1 MIMIKMV
8 HGINL
13 KKFLNL
19 SLLIFLLT
27 SNILNAETKPKPWI
41 GIEFADITDEFIKIN
56 NLDLNTP
63 KNIIITGVVKGS
75 AADEAKIIPGDV
87 VISMDNKPTNKM
99 DDLVDILLTKHA
111 EDVVALKIYREGK
124 TLIKKVKLKK
134 YPDPGYKPSW
144 LAGSKILKNPP
155 IKQKTYGLDVVFFAN
170 KDLIAYPK
178 YFSKDIIRK
187 YDHDNFT
194 VACIVRG
201 SNTKLKLYDQLIS
214 IDNKPAKGNFQL
226 SEKPVNVKIK
236 RNNRTINL
244 KITPTQTNL
253 QTSRSDCTPEF
264 VDYDCAIDTDAA
276 LKIKA
281 SIEKDSSGRQVS
293 NVKKGLAL
301 KKALNCY
308 ENVNANII
316 PFHKIFIK
324 AGGGNIIFDDYSDYL
339 IFLQYSKEKNL
350 SEINSTLKK
359 AKIKLKEF
367 EEFQEIYP
375 NHSMSKA
382 YNRLLDR
389 VASITSFA
397 AGTYSED
404 FKSTKDDTIQ
414 ADYETVE
421 LTKAALNKIIQKE
434 NINSL
439 KAIKFL
445 TSKYRYFLRANEQDY
460 IVKMYNKARKNI
472 DWKKDNLDKYFDDI
486 YDDLSSVYS
495 SQGKIDLTLEVL
507 QEGIK
512 IAEVNYDN
520 LYFKNAYSDLIFMF
534 ALQKMTFKF
543 SEFSDE
549 AENFYTKAKK
559 HLSNLDS
566 LSTEDHEKMLKI
578 GKDYYIDT
586 ILNIN
591 FLNFSLGVKD
601 SALIYPLKGIEYIK
615 ANPKYNF
622 DISYSNT
629 LVALLEASIMEDNI
643 QNFTY
648 AKNEIDIYI
657 SKSAG
662 DRKKLRSLLNIS
674 GQLLYS
680 YDKVGFYSDG
690 SEYINFIEKTFDLK
704 TYKKNPVMRASM
716 IMHDYYSGVYAKREG
731 NIKKA
736 KLIFEEM
743 YKVSKLDLL
752 FSKKNSSITT
762 EQTIAILKVVPEL
775 YEIYYQESNY
785 EKLNEYNQLFYNNGF
800 DKISKKNLKETIN
813 FVGVDSLKI
822 FNIFLKNYNITNNT
836 KKFNMTKSFLMKEIM
851 NYIGY
856 IKKDDQV
863 FFANSITNRQT
874 ILTDISNIAVT
885 LISSGHVKD
894 GKELLNKIY
903 PIIIEEYNK
912 KSSQLVWNP
921 NIEDN
926 IFGSIYLEV
935 AEDYFQE
942 DKTFINKAYTVAQ
955 AGKNLFTSRDVSK
968 AIAKKSFKDPEGLIE
983 KYENIK
989 RELSV
994 NLRSKQ
1000 FAPKETSGDTEIS
1013 EKLNQ
1018 RNRELQGQLV
1028 KLEKQ
1033 IKTKIPAYFKLKN
1046 IQTVKISEIQSLL
1059 QKDEILLDYYF
1070 YDKDVRVA
1078 LITKDSFEIL
1088 SNKINLQKLNNLNK
1102 KIRNSLI
1109 PSNGAIQPYEV
1120 NKSFDLNNATFSFL
1134 QKKTNKYNNI
1144 IVIPDGPLNSI
1155 PLHALAYSKSNNC
1168 LDCRNIK
1175 FNLDNYQFNYFPSV
1189 ETFSNIDTVAQEFKT
1204 IKLDNTKAKLKNAVK
1219 TTAEVSKEKT
1229 LVGVFKKITE
1239 ITKNK
1244 NKKEVTK
1251 KRSKIDKE
1259 LFYLGVG
1266 DPDLYSKNQAK
1277 KVDQNKKVTMLRSLF
1292 ENGKINSESIKEIYG
1307 PVDGSAEEIKQV
1319 ADYLSPLKSKILLR
1333 NDAKELNLKELDLS
1347 TYKIIHFATHGE
1359 ISGAIKGI
1367 NEPFLVLSPPSQ
1379 SSSED
1384 GLLTMSEIMS
1394 FDTNADLVVLSACN
1408 TAAGDES
1415 GSEGFSGLAK
1425 SFFMS
1430 GAKSVLV
1437 SNWYVETYSAKELV
1451 ISLFKNL
1458 KDNPNSSIS
1467 NGLNMTMLNM
1477 VKNEKERSHPMFW
1490 APFVVVGKN
1499 QPLFF

>member
-1 MIMIKMV
+1 MR
-8 HGINL
+8 
-13 KKFLNL
+13 KFLSL
-19 SLLIFLLT
+19 SFLIFLLT
-27 SNILNAETKPKPWI
+27 SNILNAETERKPWI
-41 GIEFADITDEFIKIN
+41 GIEFVDVTDEFIKIN
-56 NLDLNTP
+56 NLDSKTP

-75 AADEAKIIPGDV
+75 AADEVKIIPGDV
-87 VISMDNKPTNKM
+87 VISIDNKPTNKM
-99 DDLVDILLTKHA
+99 DDLVDVLLTKRA

-124 TLIKKVKLKK
+124 TLIKNVKLKK

-144 LAGSKILKNPP
+144 VAGSKILKNPTVK
-155 IKQKTYGLDVVFFAN
+155 KQKTYELDVTFFAN
-170 KDLIAYPK
+170 KDRIAYPK
-178 YFSKDIIRK
+178 FFSKDIIRK

-214 IDNKPAKGNFQL
+214 IDDKPAKGNFRL
-226 SEKPVNVKIK
+226 SEKPVNVKVK

-244 KITPTQTNL
+244 KITPTLTNL

-264 VDYDCAIDTDAA
+264 VDFDCAIDTDAA

-293 NVKKGLAL
+293 NPAKGLAL

-308 ENVNANII
+308 ESQNANII
-316 PFHKIFIK
+316 PFHKIFIE
-324 AGGGNIIFDDYSDYL
+324 AGGGNIILDDYSDYL
-339 IFLQYSKEKNL
+339 IFLQFSKQKNL
-350 SEINSTLKK
+350 LEINDTLKK
-359 AKIKLKEF
+359 VKIKLKEF
-367 EEFQEIYP
+367 EEFQKIYP
-375 NHSMSKA
+375 DHLMSKA

-397 AGTYSED
+397 AGNYSED

-486 YDDLSSVYS
+486 YEDLSSVYS

-512 IAEVNYDN
+512 IAEANYDN
-520 LYFKNAYSDLIFMF
+520 LYFKNAYSDLIFML
-534 ALQKMTFKF
+534 ALQTMTFKF
-543 SEFSDE
+543 TEFSDE

-591 FLNFSLGVKD
+591 FLNLSLGVKD

-622 DISYSNT
+622 DISYSNI
-629 LVALLEASIMEDNI
+629 LASLLEASIVEDDI

-657 SKSAG
+657 SKSVG

-674 GQLLYS
+674 GQLIYS

-690 SEYINFIEKTFDLK
+690 LKYIDFIEKTFDLR
-704 TYKKNPVMRASM
+704 TYKKNPVMRTSM
-716 IMHDYYSGVYAKREG
+716 IMHDFYSGVYAKREG

-736 KLIFEEM
+736 KLVFEEI
-743 YKVSKLDLL
+743 YKESKLDSLSL
-752 FSKKNSSITT
+752 KKNPSITS
-762 EQTIAILKVVPEL
+762 EQTMAILKVIPEL

-785 EKLNEYNQLFYNNGF
+785 EKLNEYNQLFYNNDF
-800 DKISKKNLKETIN
+800 NKISKNNFRETTN
-813 FVGVDSLKI
+813 FIGVNSLKI
-822 FNIFLKNYNITNNT
+822 FNIFLKNYNKTNNT

-851 NYIGY
+851 DYIGY

-935 AEDYFQE
+935 AEDYLQE

-955 AGKNLFTSRDVSK
+955 VGKNLFTSRDVSK

-983 KYENIK
+983 KYENTK

-1000 FAPKETSGDTEIS
+1000 FAPKETSVDTDIS

-1070 YDKDVRVA
+1070 YDKNVRVA
-1078 LITKDSFEIL
+1078 SITKDNFEIL
-1088 SNKINLQKLNNLNK
+1088 SNKISLQKLNNLNK

-1109 PSNGAIQPYEV
+1109 PLSGAIQPYEV
-1120 NKSFDLNNATFSFL
+1120 NKSFDLNNAAFTFL
-1134 QKKTNKYNNI
+1134 QKRTNKYNNI

-1155 PLHALAYSKSNNC
+1155 PLHALASSKGENC

-1175 FNLDNYQFNYFPSV
+1175 FNLHDYQFNYFPSV
-1189 ETFSNIDTVAQEFKT
+1189 ETYKNLDNIAQNFKSIESGVIKIKLPGEDKIKDKTKKITNKILSSIKIDGKKLTEINKDKKKKT
-1204 IKLDNTKAKLKNAVK
+1204 IKKDK
-1219 TTAEVSKEKT
+1219 TNNN
-1229 LVGVFKKITE
+1229 LY
-1239 ITKNK
+1239 
-1244 NKKEVTK
+1244 
-1251 KRSKIDKE
+1251 
-1259 LFYLGVG
+1259 YLGIG

-1277 KVDQNKKVTMLRSLF
+1277 KFDENKKVTMLRSLF
-1292 ENGKINSESIKEIYG
+1292 ENGKMNSELIREIYG
-1307 PVDGSAEEIKQV
+1307 PVDGSADEIKQV

-1347 TYKIIHFATHGE
+1347 IYKIIHFATHGE

-1367 NEPFLVLSPPSQ
+1367 NEPFLVLSPPSK

-1408 TAAGDES
+1408 TAAGDEP

-1458 KDNPNSSIS
+1458 KDNPSSSIS
-1467 NGLNMTMLNM
+1467 DGLNMTMLNM
-1477 VKNEKERSHPMFW
+1477 AKNEKERSHPMFW